1 MRAYIYT
8 GGVVY
13 PDKITD
19 HPKGDDLVIAADSG
33 WNNAK
38 ALGENPTIL
47 LGDFDSLGEEN
58 IPKDVELYRVPAEK
72 DLTDTQLAVELAL
85 SKGARDIVIVGGLS
99 GRLDHT
105 LSNLV
110 ILEHLEALKVHGLIT
125 DGNNRVR
132 FIRNNS
138 TLIPRGAY
146 RYLSLIAADPLIK
159 GVEIDG
165 VKYPLKNAK
174 LRRDHQYAVSNEL
187 TGNCAFIAVRKGG
200 LYIIE
205 SNDGDPQ

>member
-8 GGVVY
+8 GGVI
-13 PDKITD
+13 DAANITD
-19 HPKGDDLVIAADSG
+19 HPKGEDLVIAADSG
-33 WNNAK
+33 WNNAI
-38 ALGENPTIL
+38 ALGEHPTIL

-58 IPKDVELYRVPAEK
+58 IPKGVEIYRVPAEK
-72 DLTDTQLAVELAL
+72 DLTDTQLAVDLAL

-105 LSNLV
+105 LSNLA
-110 ILEHLEALKVHGLIT
+110 ILEHLEAMKVHCIIT
-125 DGNNRVR
+125 DGCNRAR

-146 RYLSLIAADPLIK
+146 QYLSLIAADPVVK
-159 GVEIDG
+159 GVEVDG
-165 VKYPLKNAK
+165 VKYPLKKAK
-174 LRRDHQYAVSNEL
+174 LCRDHQYAVSNEL
-187 TGNCAFIAVRKGG
+187 TGNCAFIAVKKGG

-205 SNDGDPQ
+205 SKDGAR

>member
-8 GGVVY
+8 GGRID
-13 PDKITD
+13 PACITER
-19 HPKGDDLVIAADSG
+19 PEEGDLLIAADGG
-33 WNNAK
+33 WNNA
-38 ALGENPTIL
+38 ALLGITPSVL
-47 LGDFDSLGEEN
+47 LGDMDSLGDKKV
-58 IPKDVELYRVPAEK
+58 PKEVEIYRVPAEK

-85 SKGARDIVIVGGLS
+85 KRGAREIVIIGGLS

-105 LSNLV
+105 LSNLA
-110 ILEHLEALKVHGLIT
+110 ILEHLNEMRVHALIN
-125 DGNNRVR
+125 DGFNRAH

-138 TLIPRGAY
+138 TLIPKSDFKY
-146 RYLSLIAADPLIK
+146 VSLIAADPVCK

-174 LRRDHQYAVSNEL
+174 LRRAHQYAVSNEL
-187 TGNCAFIAVRKGG
+187 TGNCAFIAVKKGG

-205 SNDGDPQ
+205 SRDASK

>member
-58 IPKDVELYRVPAEK
+58 IPQGVELYRVPAEK

-99 GRLDHT
+99 DRLDHT
-105 LSNLV
+105 LSNLA
-110 ILEHLEALKVHGLIT
+110 ILEHLEGLKVHGLIT

-159 GVEIDG
+159 GVDADG

-205 SNDGDPQ
+205 SNDGDSQ